1 MLRLSLS
8 ILPQKPLPRFLL
20 CLFLSALGLLALLYS
35 YESDANFVT
44 YRFASNWSAGRGL
57 IYWTTGPDVTT
68 YPLVP
73 LLMALPR
80 VDVQPVGGFLS
91 LLAIATGALFLM
103 RLAEDRWIAGLAYIL
118 ASVMQPSPV
127 ILVMLAFALAGL
139 DAIRYRRWL
148 LAGLLLGLAILTEPT
163 AIGLAALA
171 VILII
176 RAGDPPWRY
185 LIPVILL
192 PVGVLALIGLGRVY
206 FISMTPGTFSLAL
219 PALAFFALIRQRA
232 AVSPVSA
239 VLAAWSAF
247 IGLLAALGG
256 TAPTQAIL
264 PGVILV
270 AMSLPARWW
279 VLVAILIDMG
289 LRVALGNP
297 GVIVNTDQ
305 VYPPLD
311 AGLWLGAHTG
321 PDTTIATDEI
331 GLLSFEA
338 GRRVIDMSGS
348 LQANPLDR
356 FFMIR
361 NAPDVVVLRDGVD
374 LLWPGFATTYAR
386 MTQIGYLTIYQRV
399 VNWGALDDHGVDVN
413 LSDKVGRQD
422 LRLSNVAIGNTLHPG
437 DLVRVRLDWEL
448 AYAPSF
454 EVEIKL
460 DLLDAAYKGLGG
472 VLDKLPPSEWHA
484 GRMSTYHALTLSGD
498 AQAGRISLFL
508 NVGIRAG
515 TMGTLKVAEVDIVR

>member
-1 MLRLSLS
+1 LSLS
-8 ILPQKPLPRFLL
+8 SLPQKPLPRFLL

-57 IYWTTGPDVTT
+57 IYGMPGPDVTT
-68 YPLVP
+68 YPLAP

-91 LLAIATGALFLM
+91 LLAIAAGALFLM

-139 DAIRYRRWL
+139 DAIRYRRWM

-163 AIGLAALA
+163 AIGLAALS

-185 LIPVILL
+185 LVPVIFL
-192 PVGVLALIGLGRVY
+192 PVGVLTLIGLGRIP
-206 FISMTPGTFSLAL
+206 FISITPGTFSLIL
-219 PALAFFALIRQRA
+219 PALALFALLRRRA
-232 AVSPVSA
+232 AVSPVGA

-264 PGVILV
+264 PGAILL

-279 VLVAILIDMG
+279 VLAAILLDMG
-289 LRVALGNP
+289 LRVALGYP
-297 GVIVNTDQ
+297 GAVVNTDQ

-321 PDTTIATDEI
+321 PDATIATDEI
-331 GLLSFEA
+331 GLLGFEA
-338 GRRVIDMSGS
+338 GRRVIDMSGR
-348 LQANPLDR
+348 LQANPVDR
-356 FFMIR
+356 FFVIR
-361 NAPDVVVLRDGVD
+361 NAPDVVVLREG
-374 LLWPGFATTYAR
+374 LSMPWPGFATTYAR
-386 MTQIGYLTIYQRV
+386 MEQIGNLTIYQRV
-399 VNWGALDDHGVDVN
+399 VNWGGLDDHGVDVN
-413 LSDKVGRQD
+413 FSDKVGRQD
-422 LRLSNVAIGNTLHPG
+422 LRLNNVAIGNLLHPG

-454 EVEIKL
+454 DVEIKL
-460 DLLDAAYKGLGG
+460 DLLDANNKGVGG
-472 VLDKLPPSEWHA
+472 VLDKLPPAAWHT
-484 GRMSTYHALTLSGD
+484 GRMSTYHALTLSGE
-498 AQAGRISLFL
+498 AQDGRISLFL

-515 TMGTLKVAEVDIVR
+515 SMGTLKVAEVSVAR